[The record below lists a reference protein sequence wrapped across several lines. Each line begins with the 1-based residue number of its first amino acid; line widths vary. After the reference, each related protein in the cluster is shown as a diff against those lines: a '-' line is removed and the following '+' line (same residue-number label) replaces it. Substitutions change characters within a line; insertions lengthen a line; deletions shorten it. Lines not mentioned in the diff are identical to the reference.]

1 MTLKNKLTNFLLI
14 AISIGLPLFIT
25 DIILKKLKFPSSNS
39 GNLLIGGGYLQ
50 TNPKTKVKSYS
61 EGKKIRHSAVYGKEV
76 IYDYEFITDQ
86 NGFRITHHCN
96 KNNNDSDLIAIAG
109 DSFTEGQGVPNISWA
124 STLQKVICE
133 RNHQSVNLSFPGIGV
148 IDMKNSLKFA
158 KDELK
163 ATKAV
168 VSIITSDIYRP
179 YLLLENNKKCSMFLK
194 PSDIFS
200 ECGQNPATWWHIP
213 KTWKKSELINFVT
226 KKYKYGLIPTSK
238 IVLKDFIKQS
248 KRIIKTY
255 LPSSILKKIGTN
267 NFKELILDS
276 SNALNQ
282 IAYDFNVENMILI
295 ILPDKTDRN
304 LVIKNSESKRQNDDL
319 KMFLKQINPK
329 ITILDVRS
337 CPLNKTHF
345 YKLDGH
351 PNFEGQKLL
360 GECVINNQKIKEF
373 IQ

>member
-1 MTLKNKLTNFLLI
+1 MTLKNKLTNFSLI
-14 AISIGLPLFIT
+14 AISVALPLFMT
-25 DIILKKLKFPSSNS
+25 DIILKKLKFPFSNS

-61 EGKKIRHSAVYGKEV
+61 EGKIIRHSAVYGKEV
-76 IYDYEFITDQ
+76 IYDYEFVTDQ
-86 NGFRITHHCN
+86 NGFRVTHNCN
-96 KNNNDSDLIAIAG
+96 KNNNNSDLIAIAG

-124 STLQKVICE
+124 STLQKLICE
-133 RNHQSVNLSFPGIGV
+133 RNYQSVNLSFPGIGV

-194 PSDIFS
+194 PSNVFS

-213 KTWKKSELINFVT
+213 KTLKKNELINFVS
-226 KKYKYGLIPTSK
+226 KKYEYGLIPTSK
-238 IVLKDFIKQS
+238 IVLEDFIKLS
-248 KRIIKTY
+248 KRTIKTY

-267 NFKELILDS
+267 NYKELILNS

-282 IAYDFNVENMILI
+282 IAFDFNVENIILI
-295 ILPDKTDRN
+295 ILPDKNDRN
-304 LVIKNSESKRQNDDL
+304 LVNKNTERKRQNDDL
-319 KMFLKQINPK
+319 KMFLNQINPK
-329 ITILDVRS
+329 ITIVDVRS